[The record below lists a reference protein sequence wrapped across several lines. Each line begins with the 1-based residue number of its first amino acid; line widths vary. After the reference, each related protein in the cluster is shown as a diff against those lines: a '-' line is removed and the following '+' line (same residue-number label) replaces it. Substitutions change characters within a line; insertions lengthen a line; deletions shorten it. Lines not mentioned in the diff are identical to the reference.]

1 MGPRP
6 AAEIAA
12 ISADVPPGTVVYSTA
27 FGSNVIDVD
36 GNRYVDLAQ
45 GFGAGLV
52 GHRHK
57 NIQRVLELQS
67 TRLYHALGDV
77 YPADAKIGLME
88 RLLELY
94 PRPARVLVGQSGADA
109 VSAALKT
116 AALHTN
122 RPGVI
127 AFEGAY
133 HGLSYGPLAACGFRD
148 SYRRPFAEQLNQH
161 VVFVTYPSDVESAQA
176 SLRAVEAALAQG
188 SIGAILVEPILGRAG
203 VIVPPDGFL
212 SRLLELAEAHAA
224 LLVADE
230 IWTGLGRCG
239 AWFRSLE
246 LGVLPHLICLGKGLG
261 GGLPI
266 SACLGDA
273 RVMNAWSQAD
283 EVVHTSTFAGAPLA
297 CATSLALLD
306 LLKRHEL
313 PERARTLGASWL
325 DELRCATQG
334 HALVSAVRGVG
345 LMIGIELSPR
355 FSGGASLLQRMLL
368 ERGYLT
374 TTGGAGRE
382 VLVVT
387 PALNI
392 DEALLEAFT
401 QTLSNLL
408 RSLAS

>member
-12 ISADVPPGTVVYSTA
+12 ISADVPPGTVVYCTA

>member
-6 AAEIAA
+6 AAEVAA
-12 ISADVPPGTVVYSTA
+12 ITADVPPGTIVFSTA

-52 GHRHK
+52 GHRHR
-57 NIQRVLELQS
+57 NIQRVVELQ
-67 TRLYHALGDV
+67 TARLHHALGDV

-94 PRPARVLVGQSGADA
+94 PRPARVILGQSGADA

-116 AALHTN
+116 AALHTKK
-122 RPGVI
+122 PGVI

-133 HGLSYGPLAACGFRD
+133 HGLSYGPLAACGFRE

-161 VVFVTYPSDVESAQA
+161 VAFVAYPSSAESAQT
-176 SLRAVEAALAQG
+176 SLRAVEAALSG
-188 SIGAILVEPILGRAG
+188 GGIGAILMEPVLGRAG
-203 VIVPPDGFL
+203 VILPPDGFS
-212 SRLLELAEAHAA
+212 SRLLELAEEHGAV
-224 LLVADE
+224 LVADE
-230 IWTGLGRCG
+230 VWTGLGRSG
-239 AWFRSLE
+239 AWLRTLE
-246 LGVLPHLICLGKGLG
+246 LGAVPHLICLGKGLG

-297 CATSLALLD
+297 CATALAVLD
-306 LLKRHEL
+306 VLKRQAL
-313 PERARTLGASWL
+313 PERARELGACWL
-325 DELRCATQG
+325 EDLERAVAS
-334 HALVSAVRGVG
+334 HALVTAIRGAG

-355 FSGGASLLQRMLL
+355 FAGGAQLLQRILL
-368 ERGYLT
+368 ERGYIT
-374 TTGGAGRE
+374 TTGGGGRE
-382 VLVVT
+382 ALVLT

-392 DEALLEAFT
+392 DPQLLEAFT
-401 QTLSNLL
+401 QV
-408 RSLAS
+408 LASVFHSMGS